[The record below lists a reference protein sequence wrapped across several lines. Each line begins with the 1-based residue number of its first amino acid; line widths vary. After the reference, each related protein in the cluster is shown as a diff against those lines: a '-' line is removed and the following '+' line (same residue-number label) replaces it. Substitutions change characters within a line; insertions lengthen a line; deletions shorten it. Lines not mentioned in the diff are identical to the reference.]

1 MEYIDVVGRIIDA
14 EQRAKALAE
23 AGAREREQ
31 LRSGLERE
39 ETALRADCMARAE
52 EQVAQARQAAQ
63 ADAAREIARLDG
75 ELEQARVP
83 DPDRVDYQRL
93 AQTRLPLLRRA
104 WQRSRAGLSCSSCSG
119 SSVVGVPPPI

>member
-1 MEYIDVVGRIIDA
+1 MEYIDVVGLIIDA
-14 EQRAKALAE
+14 EQRAEALAE
-23 AGAREREQ
+23 AGARQREQ

-75 ELEQARVP
+75 ELEQARARMEAAYERNR
-83 DPDRVDYQRL
+83 DRWADTL
-93 AQTRLPLLRRA
+93 FAMITGAEP
-104 WQRSRAGLSCSSCSG
+104 
-119 SSVVGVPPPI
+119 